1 MQIVEL
7 NEPLNSLQK
16 RLCRCDVEPKNTL
29 YNLNIQYFI
38 ILQSKLKENILG
50 RCLSTG
56 ATKFSKIVLAD
67 KKNKTAT
74 YVVVLFALLNL
85 LRISSLSN
93 CLTFEWFWAANFRLV
108 SVWAKLIFTLHFL
121 LTCSSNG
128 AVSISV
134 STFLFKN
141 KPSN

>member
-38 ILQSKLKENILG
+38 ILQSKLKENILS
-50 RCLSTG
+50 RCLSTD

-67 KKNKTAT
+67 KKAKTAT
-74 YVVVLFALLNL
+74 
-85 LRISSLSN
+85 
-93 CLTFEWFWAANFRLV
+93 
-108 SVWAKLIFTLHFL
+108 
-121 LTCSSNG
+121 
-128 AVSISV
+128 
-134 STFLFKN
+134 
-141 KPSN
+141 

>member
-67 KKNKTAT
+67 KKKQNGYIRCSTVCPFKS
-74 YVVVLFALLNL
+74 VKNIFFVKLFD
-85 LRISSLSN
+85 
-93 CLTFEWFWAANFRLV
+93 F
-108 SVWAKLIFTLHFL
+108 
-121 LTCSSNG
+121 
-128 AVSISV
+128 
-134 STFLFKN
+134 
-141 KPSN
+141 